1 MLAFAITT
9 LFGYD
14 MHAEPS
20 PPRQRRLESR
30 NFDDTIRPR
39 YTHGY
44 EGSGRGYEGGGRGY
58 DGSGRGYE
66 GGGRGG
72 ARFRD
77 GSPPY
82 GRGGRSN
89 GRGYNG
95 PGKEFIL
102 IDGEYVH
109 RNDPNLSPR
118 EGDWICQNP
127 SCGNLNFAR
136 RSHCNNCNKHRYE
149 PSRSPRRGYFDSPPR
164 VPVRALGPPNDRA
177 PPREMGRYRSPPRD
191 WVVGEPRGYPARS
204 PPDRVGRFPD
214 PLQRERMG
222 FRGDRELRDPVKFE
236 WSAAEYKQRERPHGG
251 LYPDRGRRHSGSPGG
266 NWGSDMRDR
275 SRSPA
280 GNRPMKSAFTG
291 RDRPDLEY
299 GGSYIGRG
307 RANNL
312 DTGRG
317 RGRGLGRGRGR
328 GYRPEDDPYPG
339 EGRGDRRAAP
349 YGRNEGRY

>member
-1 MLAFAITT
+1 
-9 LFGYD
+9 
-14 MHAEPS
+14 MHAGPS
-20 PPRQRRLESR
+20 PPRQRRLESG
-30 NFDDTIRPR
+30 NFDDTMGPR
-39 YTHGY
+39 YAHGYEGTGRGYVGNGRGY
-44 EGSGRGYEGGGRGY
+44 EGSGRGYEGGGRG
-58 DGSGRGYE
+58 
-66 GGGRGG
+66 G
-72 ARFRD
+72 ARLRD

-82 GRGGRSN
+82 GRGGRSH
-89 GRGYNG
+89 GRGHNG

-149 PSRSPRRGYFDSPPR
+149 PSRSPLRGYYDSPPR
-164 VPVRALGPPNDRA
+164 VPVRVLGPPSDRA
-177 PPREMGRYRSPPRD
+177 PPREMARYRSPPRD
-191 WVVGEPRGYPARS
+191 WVVGDPRGYPTRS

-236 WSAAEYKQRERPHGG
+236 WSSAEHKQRERPHGG
-251 LYPDRGRRHSGSPGG
+251 LYPDRNRRHSGSPGG
-266 NWGSDMRDR
+266 NWGSDRRDR

-307 RANNL
+307 RSNNL
-312 DTGRG
+312 DA
-317 RGRGLGRGRGR
+317 GRGLGRGG
-328 GYRPEDDPYPG
+328 GYRQGGGPYPG

-349 YGRNEGRY
+349 YGRNEERY